1 MARRVLPLL
10 LVAAGFIVI
19 TDFAGTAASFR
30 WTYPTINRSTA
41 TNLYFGRATPN
52 PYESL
57 ENTGSAATK
66 NWVAQEERVTDE
78 VLASFSDR
86 ESTRKLAL
94 QIGTAWQD
102 GLPQVGRFSTVWS
115 HHRPNKSDVLLVK
128 TSSGTRVLLD
138 PGLRWPDGKMSI
150 GAWMLSPDGLKLG
163 YSTPTRGAGIMRW
176 HVMDIRTGRDL
187 TDVATGVPDWY
198 PIEWSANS
206 RGFYYDSY
214 GSDATR
220 KAGTA
225 IGQDLAVRFHR
236 LGAEADSD
244 VYSRPDQPQWI
255 PYSQP
260 TADGR
265 YLFLG
270 AESTGNLAAVID
282 LAKPGASVQ
291 VVRPMSSSAYH
302 FIDSNGTVLYFRTNH
317 LAPNWKLVAID
328 LKKPSVERDV
338 VSEKSETLTSVDAA
352 GGFFIAQ
359 YRRDAHSELAIFNRR
374 GRRVRDV
381 ALPGIGVVD
390 VSAAPTISNFY
401 YQFSNLTTPPV
412 TFQSDSRSGKSVV
425 FSRVH
430 APFDV
435 SRYITEEIFVRSKD
449 GTRVPV
455 FVGRRRGRRVAPT
468 LITGYGN
475 AGFPCYTRWYP
486 IDALWLAKGG
496 TFAVACIRGDGDYG
510 EAWHRAGMLGKKQN
524 SFDDFAAAARALV
537 ARGFAT
543 HRTLAAYGLS
553 AGGLLVGV
561 TEVQHPSL
569 FHAVADEAGPVDVLR
584 AYTYGTETSYSSEIG
599 SPIASEQQ
607 FNWLRAYA
615 PLLAIKP
622 GTAYPA
628 TFILTSENDARVSPV
643 HSYKFAAT
651 LQWAQ
656 KANAPVVLYVAGGG
670 HIGGTLSS
678 EVAVLTDTV
687 TFLWNETR

>member
-1 MARRVLPLL
+1 MAIRALPLL
-10 LVAAGFIVI
+10 LVVAAFIVF
-19 TDFAGTAASFR
+19 TAFAGIAAPFR
-30 WTYPTINRSTA
+30 WAYPTIARSAA
-41 TNLYFGRATPN
+41 TNVYFGHATPN
-52 PYESL
+52 PYEAL
-57 ENTGSAATK
+57 ENTDSATTK
-66 NWVAQEERVTDE
+66 SWVAQERHMTDE
-78 VLASFSDR
+78 VLASFRDR
-86 ESTRKLAL
+86 EATRKLAL

-102 GLPQVGRFSTVWS
+102 GLPQFGRFSTVWS
-115 HHRPNKSDVLLVK
+115 HHRPDKSDVLLVK

-138 PGLRWPDGKMSI
+138 PDLRWPDGKTSI
-150 GAWMLSPDGLKLG
+150 GAWKLSPDGLKLG

-176 HVMDIRTGRDL
+176 HVMEIQSGRDL
-187 TDVATGVPDWY
+187 PDVATGVPDWY
-198 PIEWSANS
+198 PIVWSANS

-214 GSDATR
+214 GSEATR

-236 LGAEADSD
+236 LGAEADSNI
-244 VYSRPDQPQWI
+244 YSLPDHPDWI

-270 AESTGNLAAVID
+270 AQSTGILAAVMD
-282 LAKPGASVQ
+282 LAKPGAHVR
-291 VVRPMSSSAYH
+291 VVRPMSSSTYS
-302 FIDSNGTVLYFRTNH
+302 FIDSSGTVLYFRTNH

-328 LKKPSVERDV
+328 LKKPSVERDIV
-338 VSEKSETLTSVDAA
+338 PEKSETLTSVDAA

-359 YRRDAHSELAIFNRR
+359 YRRDAHAELAIFDRR
-374 GRRVRDV
+374 GTPVRDV

-390 VSAAPTISNFY
+390 VSAAPATSNFY

-412 TFQSDSRSGKSVV
+412 TFQSDARSGKSIV

-455 FVGRRRGRRVAPT
+455 FVGHRKDGRLAPT

-524 SFDDFAAAARALV
+524 SFDDFAAAAQALV
-537 ARGFAT
+537 ARGFTT

-569 FHAVADEAGPVDVLR
+569 FRAVADEAGPVDVLR
-584 AYTYGTETSYSSEIG
+584 AYTYGTETSYATEMG

-607 FNWLRAYA
+607 FKWLKAYA
-615 PLLAIKP
+615 PLLAIKQ

-628 TFILTSENDARVSPV
+628 TFILTSENDARVSPA

-656 KANAPVVLYVAGGG
+656 ASNAPIVLYVAGGG
-670 HIGGTLSS
+670 HLGGTLAS

>member
-1 MARRVLPLL
+1 MARRAFPSV
-10 LVAAGFIVI
+10 LVAALFIALVGF
-19 TDFAGTAASFR
+19 AASAASYR
-30 WTYPTINRSTA
+30 WTYPAISRTTA
-41 TNLYFGRATPN
+41 TNVYFGHATPN

-57 ENTGSAATK
+57 ENSASTTTK
-66 NWVAQEERVTDE
+66 SWVAQEQHLTQE
-78 VLASFSDR
+78 VLASLRDR
-86 ESTRKLAL
+86 EPTRKLAL
-94 QIGTAWQD
+94 RIGTAWQD
-102 GLPQVGRFSTVWS
+102 GLPQAGRFSTVWS
-115 HHRPNKSDVLLVK
+115 HHRPDKSDVLLVK
-128 TSSGTRVLLD
+128 TSSGTHVLLD
-138 PGLRWPDGKMSI
+138 PDLRWPDGKTAI
-150 GAWMLSPDGLKLG
+150 GAWQLSPDGLKLG
-163 YSTPTRGAGIMRW
+163 YSTATPGAGIMHW
-176 HVMDIRTGRDL
+176 HVMDIRSGRDL
-187 TDVATGVPDWY
+187 PDIAIGVPDWY
-198 PIEWSANS
+198 PIVWSADS

-214 GSDATR
+214 GSDVTR
-220 KAGTA
+220 KAGTP
-225 IGQDLAVRFHR
+225 IGQDLAVHFHR
-236 LGAEADSD
+236 LGATADTN
-244 VYSRPDQPQWI
+244 VYSLPEHPEWVVYAV
-255 PYSQP
+255 PS
-260 TADGR
+260 ADGR

-282 LAKPGASVQ
+282 LGKPGAPVR
-291 VVRPMSSSAYH
+291 VVRPMSGSIYH
-302 FIDSNGTVLYFRTNH
+302 FIDSSGTVLYFRTNH

-328 LKKPSVERDV
+328 LRKPSVERDV
-338 VSEKSETLTSVDAA
+338 VPEKADTLTGVDAA

-359 YRRDAHSELAIFNRR
+359 YRRDAHAELAVFDR
-374 GRRVRDV
+374 GGTRVRDV
-381 ALPGIGVVD
+381 ALPGVGVVD
-390 VSAAPTISNFY
+390 VSAEPESSNFY

-412 TFQSDSRSGKSVV
+412 TFRSDARSGKSVV
-425 FSRVH
+425 FSRVR

-449 GTRVPV
+449 GTREPV
-455 FVGRRRGRRVAPT
+455 FVGHRMDRRKAPT

-524 SFDDFAAAARALV
+524 SFDDFAAAAQALV

-561 TEVQHPSL
+561 TEAQHPSL

-584 AYTYGTETSYSSEIG
+584 AYTYGTETSYATEVG

-607 FNWLRAYA
+607 FKWLRAYA

-628 TFILTSENDARVSPV
+628 TFIMTSENDARVSPA
-643 HSYKFAAT
+643 HAYKFAAT

-656 KANAPVVLYVAGGG
+656 ASSAPIVLYVAGGG
-670 HIGGTLSS
+670 HLGGTLAS
-678 EVAVLTDTV
+678 EAAVLSDTV
-687 TFLWNETR
+687 AFLWNETK

>member
-10 LVAAGFIVI
+10 LVAATLIVI
-19 TDFAGTAASFR
+19 TTFAGSAASYR
-30 WTYPTINRSTA
+30 WTYPAISRSSA
-41 TNLYFGRATPN
+41 TNLYFGHATPN

-57 ENTGSAATK
+57 ENVTSRATK
-66 NWVAQEERVTDE
+66 NWVTQEERVTHE
-78 VLASFSDR
+78 VLSSFHDR
-86 ESTRKLAL
+86 NATRALAL
-94 QIGTAWQD
+94 RIGTAWQD
-102 GLPQVGRFSTVWS
+102 GLPQVGGFSTVWS
-115 HHRPNKSDVLLVK
+115 HHRPDKSDVLFVK
-128 TSSGTRVLLD
+128 TQSGTRVLLD
-138 PGLRWPDGKMSI
+138 PDRRWPDGKMSI
-150 GAWMLSPDGLKLG
+150 GAWKLSPDGLKLG
-163 YSTPTRGAGIMRW
+163 YSTPTDGAGIMHW
-176 HVMDIRTGRDL
+176 HVMDIKSGRDL
-187 TDVATGVPDWY
+187 PDVATGVPDWY
-198 PIEWSANS
+198 PIQWSANS

-214 GSDATR
+214 SSDATR

-225 IGQDLAVRFHR
+225 IGQDLAVRFHP
-236 LGAEADSD
+236 LGATADPCI
-244 VYSRPDQPQWI
+244 YSLPSHPQWI

-260 TADGR
+260 TADER
-265 YLFLG
+265 YLFLA
-270 AESTGNLAAVID
+270 AESIGNLAAVID
-282 LAKPGASVQ
+282 LTEHDAPVR
-291 VVRPMSSSAYH
+291 VVRPMSSSSYH
-302 FIDSNGTVLYFRTNH
+302 FIDSSGSVLYFRTNH

-328 LKKPSVERDV
+328 LKKPAVERDV
-338 VSEKSETLTSVDAA
+338 VPERSETLTSVDASS
-352 GGFFIAQ
+352 GFFITQ
-359 YRRDAHSELAIFNRR
+359 YRRDAHSELAIFDRR
-374 GRRVRDV
+374 GRHVRDV
-381 ALPGIGVVD
+381 ALPGVGVVD
-390 VSAAPTISNFY
+390 VSAEPATSNFY

-412 TFQSDSRSGKSVV
+412 TFQSDTRSGKSVV

-455 FVGRRRGRRVAPT
+455 FVAHRKNGRVAPT

-496 TFAVACIRGDGDYG
+496 TFAAACIRGDGDYG

-524 SFDDFAAAARALV
+524 SFDDFAAAAQALV
-537 ARGFAT
+537 ARGFTT

-569 FHAVADEAGPVDVLR
+569 FHAVADEVGPVDVLR

-607 FNWLRAYA
+607 FKWLRAYA
-615 PLLAIKP
+615 PLLAIKQ
-622 GTAYPA
+622 GTTYPA
-628 TFILTSENDARVSPV
+628 TFVLTSENDARVSPV
-643 HSYKFAAT
+643 HAYKFTAT
-651 LQWAQ
+651 MQWAQ
-656 KANAPVVLYVAGGG
+656 KANAPVVLYVVGGG